1 MDTSLQHGQDLQI
14 ETEAEHEVEVEREP
28 DSAQQTLLHDSM
40 VTVRLSE
47 PPPALTVDT
56 SVLRKDHKETIG
68 DGKLVGVGTSEVL
81 LEDGETPDEESP
93 RITMM
98 DPDGEV
104 LSPTGSESASEHN
117 GESRRGS
124 DSSEASMEGGG
135 VNWEELEKTEEKE
148 PRNESS
154 DDVSFLPCHSL
165 PIADFPV
172 YGIIT
177 CQTRTGK
184 QPPSHESEIGNCEGA
199 DNREAA

>member
-1 MDTSLQHGQDLQI
+1 MDTSPQHGQDLQI
-14 ETEAEHEVEVEREP
+14 ETEAEHEVEVEIEREV

-68 DGKLVGVGTSEVL
+68 NGKLEGNGTPDSPRGV
-81 LEDGETPDEESP
+81 GETPDEESP

-98 DPDGEV
+98 DPNGEE
-104 LSPTGSESASEHN
+104 LSPTGSESASERN

-124 DSSEASMEGGG
+124 DSSETSMEGGG

-148 PRNESS
+148 PRDESS
-154 DDVSFLPCHSL
+154 DDVSLL
-165 PIADFPV
+165 L
-172 YGIIT
+172 
-177 CQTRTGK
+177 
-184 QPPSHESEIGNCEGA
+184 
-199 DNREAA
+199 